1 MKEKLT
7 EELKKAMK
15 ARDEFRTSVLRM
27 ILAEVKVAEKS
38 GKDFKYIEVIAGYA
52 KKLKKSIAEYRRL
65 NIAESIAKL
74 EKELSVVE
82 EFLPAKLSEAELI
95 KIVEEMIET
104 NKFTTKDAG
113 KAIGLIMKRFGDVVD
128 GGMVQTIVRG
138 RLVK

>member
-27 ILAEVKVAEKS
+27 ILAEVNIAEKS
-38 GKDFKYIEVIAGYA
+38 GKDFEYMEVIAGYA

-65 NIAESIAKL
+65 NLAESVAKL

-82 EFLPAKLSEAELI
+82 EFLPEQISDAELS
-95 KIVEEMIET
+95 KIVEEVIET
-104 NKFTTKDAG
+104 NKFTSKDVG

-128 GGMVQTIVRG
+128 GERVQAIVRG